1 VDYYFIYLVLEL
13 LLSYSSLMH
22 VMWDIFGPHA
32 DPWLSEA
39 GTKCS
44 FQPFLL
50 SGQDGK
56 KKEPPAHITQNIRRK
71 KTFTD

>member
-1 VDYYFIYLVLEL
+1 
-13 LLSYSSLMH
+13 
-22 VMWDIFGPHA
+22 MWDIFGPHA